1 MGLLT
6 EKESLRMKLSTIP
19 LPVLKKFVK
28 NFGNKKLRRSG
39 DIIKFL
45 IQKKV
50 SNEAVDKIIKDEY
63 EKKLNQRKSVISDQN
78 LLKELLK
85 VKKFH
90 WGVVQGQ
97 LDNKIQVR
105 YVRKYFKYNELIR
118 SVENSLYTQ
127 IRNYVVCSWYNY
139 WTTVII
145 EDMISGHP
153 NVIPTLKNV
162 KGVDLFFKNQPFD
175 LKITYLPDGYSEDI
189 KYAIENPKD
198 IIIWLYEHQGAQRF
212 GADNRLFVILYDTK
226 NPDESWKIKR
236 DVKLIR
242 SRIDEFFTSEIVSE
256 DDEIIFTFG
265 KKTYTVLSKLLFIL
279 K

>member
-28 NFGNKKLRRSG
+28 NFGNEKLRRSG

-175 LKITYLPDGYSEDI
+175 LKVTYLPDGYSEDI

-198 IIIWLYEHQGAQRF
+198 IMIWLYEHQGAQRF

>member
-28 NFGNKKLRRSG
+28 NFGNEKLRRSG

-175 LKITYLPDGYSEDI
+175 LKVTYLPDGYSEDI

>member
-28 NFGNKKLRRSG
+28 NFGNEKLRRSG

>member
-1 MGLLT
+1 MGILT

-175 LKITYLPDGYSEDI
+175 LKVTYLPDGYSEDI